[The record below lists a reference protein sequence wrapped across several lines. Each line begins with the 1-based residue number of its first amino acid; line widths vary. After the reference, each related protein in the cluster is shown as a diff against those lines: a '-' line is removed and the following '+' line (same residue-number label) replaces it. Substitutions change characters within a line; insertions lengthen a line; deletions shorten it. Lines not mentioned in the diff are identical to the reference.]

1 MRQAVRTGWLWE
13 SWHCPTGDVLAF
25 PAATASADIPED
37 VADIQHL
44 LAWLN
49 DGEFGGSRAG
59 GGLLAP
65 TQPPTHPLGVGKKA
79 GIAPLGIF
87 CLFQK

>member
-1 MRQAVRTGWLWE
+1 MT
-13 SWHCPTGDVLAF
+13 T
-25 PAATASADIPED
+25 SADIPED
-37 VADIQHL
+37 VADIHDL

-65 TQPPTHPLGVGKKA
+65 THPHTLGVGKKA

>member
-59 GGLLAP
+59 GGRW
-65 TQPPTHPLGVGKKA
+65 HPVGVGKKA